1 MRGTLLISTIV
12 HATLAALT
20 LATLGALRFPVHAAT
35 PALTPAPAPC
45 ESLASLA
52 LPHTRIESAQPV
64 AAGAFVSPVARGGE
78 TAGAAAAGG
87 RAGRGGA
94 PVYSFANTPAFCR
107 VTATLTPSGDSDI
120 KAEVWLPATGWNG
133 KYQAVGGGGWAGAIS
148 YPAMAV
154 AVAAGY
160 ATASTD
166 TGHRGVGTADFALG
180 HPEKLIDFGY
190 RAIHETTVFAK
201 PIVDAFYGSA
211 PKISFFNGCSTGGR
225 QAITEAQRYPNDF
238 DAIVAGASAWD
249 GMRMHALRVAVSQRV
264 NSNPDGI
271 IPASKLPM
279 VHTAVLDACDALDG
293 VNDGVIE
300 NPLACHYD
308 FTRLACKGA
317 DGPDCLTRGQVESA
331 KALTSPLKD
340 LKSGKVIDERHLWP
354 GAELGWT
361 TLGDASPLGLSVSG
375 LANVLYKDPQW
386 DWHTF
391 EVSKGMEEAAK
402 ADGGA
407 LFSGDPNL
415 KPFFAHGG
423 KLLMY
428 HGWTDPQ
435 VTPQTSTIY
444 YDKVLKAVGAEAAAK
459 GIALF
464 MVPGMNHCQGGA
476 GTDTFDKMAAIEAW
490 VASGAPPKQII
501 ASHRT
506 NGQVDKTRPL
516 CPFPQVARYKGA
528 GDTNDA
534 ASFACAAP

>member
-1 MRGTLLISTIV
+1 MKIARLKPSRSMRL
-12 HATLAALT
+12 HATLAVVI
-20 LATLGALRFPVHAAT
+20 LGAMVAPAAAAT
-35 PALTPAPAPC
+35 C
-45 ESLASLA
+45 DSLASLA
-52 LPHTRIESAQPV
+52 LPHAKVDTAQSV
-64 AAGAFVSPVARGGE
+64 AAGAFVAPVVAGRG
-78 TAGAAAAGG
+78 AGG
-87 RAGRGGA
+87 RGA
-94 PVYSFANTPAFCR
+94 ATNPYANTPAFCR
-107 VTATLTPSGDSDI
+107 VTATLTPSSDSDI
-120 KAEVWLPATGWNG
+120 KAEVWLPAAGWNG

-148 YPAMAV
+148 YPALAA

-166 TGHRGVGTADFALG
+166 TGHKGGTADFALG
-180 HPEKLIDFGY
+180 HPEKLVDFGY

-201 PIVDAFYGSA
+201 PVVDAFYGSA

-225 QAITEAQRYPNDF
+225 QAITEAQRYPTDF

-264 NSNPDGI
+264 NSNVDGV
-271 IPASKLPM
+271 IPAEKLPM
-279 VHTAVLDACDALDG
+279 VHSAVLEACDGLDG
-293 VNDGVIE
+293 VRDGVIE

-308 FTRLACKGA
+308 FAKLACRGA
-317 DGPDCLTRGQVESA
+317 DGPGCLTQGQVESA
-331 KALTSPLKD
+331 KTLTSPLRD
-340 LKSGKVIDERHLWP
+340 LKTGKVIDERHLWP

-361 TLGDASPLGLSVSG
+361 TLGGASPLGLSVSG
-375 LANVLYKDPQW
+375 LANILFKDVQW
-386 DWHTF
+386 DWRTF

-428 HGWTDPQ
+428 HGWTDQQ

-444 YDKVLKAVGAEAAAK
+444 YERVLKAVGKEAAAK

-476 GTDTFDKMAAIEAW
+476 GTDTFDKMAAIESW
-490 VASGAPPKQII
+490 VSSGVPPAQIV

-506 NGQVDKTRPL
+506 NGQVDRTRPL
-516 CPFPQVARYKGA
+516 CPFPQVAKYKGA

-534 ASFACAAP
+534 VNFSCAAP